1 MSTPIFDQLVAEFA
15 ARGKQWETMTT
26 PDRSQPPV
34 FKGARPVVAQLDET
48 MSLRVVK
55 PITVV
60 SLTKRGAAA

>member
-15 ARGKQWETMTT
+15 ARGKKWETMTT

-34 FKGARPVVAQLDET
+34 FKGFAAPMAQLDET
-48 MSLRVVK
+48 MSFRVVK

-60 SLTKRGAAA
+60 SLDKRGTAA